1 MQGSDEAGRSS
12 DEIRCALCRHSVPV
26 RGRDQRVC
34 MVFLSILGAQN
45 NDTCREFEGKEN
57 PRAAASGE

>member
-12 DEIRCALCRHSVPV
+12 DEISCALCRHSVPV

-34 MVFLSILGAQN
+34 LAFLSILGAQN
-45 NDTCREFEGKEN
+45 NDTCREFEGKETTQV
-57 PRAAASGE
+57 ASSGE